1 MATIS
6 EAEEA
11 METLAEEIR
20 ERLDECS
27 HEVGLPLDVTVQSER
42 SSLTKDGRYLWD
54 HSVMIKT
61 EMSAGA
67 RPGPL
72 R

>member
-42 SSLTKDGRYLWD
+42 SSLTKDATYG
-54 HSVMIKT
+54 IT
-61 EMSAGA
+61 A
-67 RPGPL
+67 
-72 R
+72 

>member
-6 EAEEA
+6 EAEKA
-11 METLAEEIR
+11 MEALAEEIR

-27 HEVGLPLDVTVQSER
+27 HEVGLPLDITVQSER
-42 SSLTKDGRYLWD
+42 SSLTKDGRPLWD
-54 HSVMIKT
+54 HSVTIHT

-67 RPGPL
+67 RPDHL